1 MSHLR
6 IAAGIH
12 QPSWEQVSR
21 IPDQLNGARWKP
33 LVRGTIGISA
43 PFTVQSRCP
52 PIHGSNR
59 DTRAVLSTVL
69 PNGNAQDNTD
79 STKGPRSGS

>member
-12 QPSWEQVSR
+12 QPSWEKVLGSG
-21 IPDQLNGARWKP
+21 PAE
-33 LVRGTIGISA
+33 RGQRETPGQATIGINA

-59 DTRAVLSTVL
+59 DTWVVLPTVL

-79 STKGPRSGS
+79 STKGPRRDS